1 MVREGPLPE
10 NEFNSRKHRFVAV
23 TSAFNMAS
31 SKSAQLRSRG
41 MELLM
46 QYKVDRS
53 VKLRNQL
60 VRLNAGLV
68 RKIAHRVSHQC
79 AEPYEDLEQ
88 IGYIGLIRSIERFD
102 PGQGCAFS
110 SFAVPYI
117 RGEML
122 HFLRDR
128 GTTVKIPRRWQDLQK
143 EGQKKQAALIRKYGR
158 QPSDIEMAEA
168 VNVSVQEW
176 RQVKMANKNRMPLSL
191 DATVCHQI
199 DSSITLG
206 DTLPDIHYMMLQ
218 GLEEDRQQI
227 QRAMNQLEEKTRSA
241 IEFVFFKGLSR
252 KEVAERIGVSP
263 MTVTR
268 RIQRGVEQMIAYLQ
282 PQQSLQ
288 TDP

>member
-1 MVREGPLPE
+1 
-10 NEFNSRKHRFVAV
+10 
-23 TSAFNMAS
+23 MA
-31 SKSAQLRSRG
+31 
-41 MELLM
+41 
-46 QYKVDRS
+46 YKQEPS
-53 VKLRNQL
+53 IKLRNDL

-88 IGYIGLIRSIERFD
+88 IGYLGLIRAIERFD
-102 PGQGCAFS
+102 PSQGCAFS

-128 GTTVKIPRRWQDLQK
+128 GSTVKIPRRWQDLQK
-143 EGQKKQAALIRKYGR
+143 ASQKLQADLLRHYGR
-158 QPSDIEMAEA
+158 QPSDHEMAQA
-168 VNVSVQEW
+168 LDISVKEW

-191 DATVCHQI
+191 DATVCHQT
-199 DSSITLG
+199 DSTITLG
-206 DTLPDIHYMMLQ
+206 DTLPDMHYQLLQ
-218 GLEEDRQQI
+218 ALEEDRQQV
-227 QRAMNQLEEKTRSA
+227 QRALNQLEDKTRSA

-268 RIQRGVEQMIAYLQ
+268 RIQRGVDQMIAYLQ
-282 PQQSLQ
+282 PQTLQ
-288 TDP
+288 IDP

>member
-1 MVREGPLPE
+1 
-10 NEFNSRKHRFVAV
+10 
-23 TSAFNMAS
+23 MA
-31 SKSAQLRSRG
+31 
-41 MELLM
+41 
-46 QYKVDRS
+46 YKQEPS
-53 VKLRNQL
+53 IKLRNDL

-88 IGYIGLIRSIERFD
+88 IGYLGLIRAIERFD
-102 PGQGCAFS
+102 PSQGCAFS

-128 GTTVKIPRRWQDLQK
+128 GSTVKIPRRWQDLQK
-143 EGQKKQAALIRKYGR
+143 ASQKLQADLLRHYGR
-158 QPSDIEMAEA
+158 QPSDHEMAQA
-168 VNVSVQEW
+168 LDISVKEW

-191 DATVCHQI
+191 DATVCHQT
-199 DSSITLG
+199 DSTITLG
-206 DTLPDIHYMMLQ
+206 DTLPDMHYQLLQ
-218 GLEEDRQQI
+218 ALEEDRQQV
-227 QRAMNQLEEKTRSA
+227 QRALNQLEEKTRSA

-268 RIQRGVEQMIAYLQ
+268 RIQRGVDQMIAYLQ
-282 PQQSLQ
+282 PQTLQ
-288 TDP
+288 IDP

>member
-1 MVREGPLPE
+1 
-10 NEFNSRKHRFVAV
+10 
-23 TSAFNMAS
+23 MAS
-31 SKSAQLRSRG
+31 STATRAAARAANTVALNTARSEKSAKLRSRG

-46 QYKVDRS
+46 EYKQDRS
-53 VKLRNQL
+53 SVRLRNEL
-60 VRLNAGLV
+60 VRLNTGLV
-68 RKIAHRVSHQC
+68 RKIAHRVSRQC

-88 IGYIGLIRSIERFD
+88 IGFIGLIRSIERFD

-143 EGQKKQAALIRKYGR
+143 VGQKCQAALIKEHGR
-158 QPSDIEMAEA
+158 QPTDIEMAEA
-168 VNVSVQEW
+168 VGVSVKEW

-191 DATVCHQI
+191 DATVSHQI

-206 DTLPDIHYMMLQ
+206 DTLPDMHYVVLQ

-227 QRAMNQLEEKTRSA
+227 QRAMSQLEEKTRSA
-241 IEFVFFKGLSR
+241 IEYVFFKGMTR

-268 RIQRGVEQMIAYLQ
+268 RIQRGVEQMVEYLQ
-282 PQQSLQ
+282 PEHLQ
-288 TDP
+288 AESARPLP

>member
-1 MVREGPLPE
+1 M
-10 NEFNSRKHRFVAV
+10 ATQ
-23 TSAFNMAS
+23 TSTI
-31 SKSAQLRSRG
+31 RSRG

-46 QYKVDRS
+46 QYKQSPS
-53 VKLRNQL
+53 VQLRNKL
-60 VRLNAGLV
+60 VQLNAGLV

-79 AEPYEDLEQ
+79 SEPYEDLEQ
-88 IGYIGLIRSIERFD
+88 IGYIGLIRAIERFN

-143 EGQKKQAALIRKYGR
+143 ESQKLQMELMRNLGR
-158 QPSDIEMAEA
+158 NPSDSEMAEA
-168 VNVSVQEW
+168 LSVSVKEW
-176 RQVKMANKNRMPLSL
+176 REVKMAHKNRLPLSL
-191 DATVCHQI
+191 DATVCQQV

-206 DTLPDIHYMMLQ
+206 DTLPDSHYQLMQ
-218 GLEEDRQQI
+218 ALEEDRQQI
-227 QRAMNQLEEKTRSA
+227 QRALNQLEDKTRAA

-252 KEVAERIGVSP
+252 KEVAEKIGVSP

-268 RIQRGVEQMIAYLQ
+268 RIQRGVDEMIAFLQ
-282 PQQSLQ
+282 PQELQ